1 MNDRRVT
8 MKEIQRATCEQFK
21 VNRVDMLAH
30 CKLPHLVEP
39 RHIAM
44 YLSRKIAG
52 RTWRQIG
59 LAFGRHHASVMD
71 ACRGVES
78 RLSEGRG
85 DTAERIEA
93 VKAAME
99 ADATDQSPRAARW
112 RAR

>member
-21 VNRVDMLAH
+21 VGRVDMLGSGRMAH
-30 CKLPHLVEP
+30 IVEP

-59 LAFGRHHASVMD
+59 LAFGRHHASVMG

-85 DTAERIEA
+85 DTAERVEA
-93 VKAAME
+93 VKAALGGGL
-99 ADATDQSPRAARW
+99 
-112 RAR
+112 